1 MRIYMLTSVSL
12 EEPIL
17 KSNNILFGLSVNC
30 NYVLPDAVGQLLI
43 DEGVATQYEG
53 QLFWNNTEL

>member
-1 MRIYMLTSVSL
+1 MRIYMLTSVSF

-53 QLFWNNTEL
+53 QLFWNDTEL